1 MTLSLAQI
9 FLLSLAVLVTLVVI
23 ARYRQ
28 RRIGTRS
35 LLLWLLLWS
44 VAAFVILF
52 PDTTVEVAQ
61 LLGIGRG
68 TDLVLYLSV
77 IFIFYLLFR
86 VIVRFERIDRE
97 ITLIV
102 RTLALRPPAG
112 TLEGGEETDD
122 ISKRSRH

>member
-1 MTLSLAQI
+1 MVLSVAQI
-9 FLLSLAVLVTLVVI
+9 FLLTLPVLGIIVVI
-23 ARYRQ
+23 VRYRQ
-28 RRIGTRS
+28 RRISTRS
-35 LLLWLLLWS
+35 LLLWFPLWS

-86 VIVRFERIDRE
+86 MIVRFERIDRE

-102 RTLALRPPAG
+102 RNLALRPPAD
-112 TLEGGEETDD
+112 TLEGGEETDGV
-122 ISKRSRH
+122 SKRSSH